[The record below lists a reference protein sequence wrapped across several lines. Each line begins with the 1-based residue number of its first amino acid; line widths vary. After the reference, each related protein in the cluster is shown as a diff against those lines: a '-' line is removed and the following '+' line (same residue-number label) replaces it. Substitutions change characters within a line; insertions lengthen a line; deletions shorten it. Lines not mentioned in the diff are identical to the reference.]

1 MTEERALQN
10 SSEDEKKSEM
20 LEALIMAAPVMQK
33 LFPLD
38 CMIGITDKNN
48 TYLTYLPSKE
58 VNLGNVVGTKVPQGD
73 PLYEAVSTGTIQ
85 RLTVPKETFGVPF
98 RATGVPLF
106 DENGNIIG
114 AIGLGMSLK
123 EQEILTEAVQSFAAT
138 SEEVV
143 AASEELAASA
153 QELSNQVETLAQL
166 QKDMVEQVEKTDTM
180 LNFINKVAANSNLLG
195 LNASIEAARAGEY
208 GRGFEVVAAEIRKM
222 ADSSANSVQEIR
234 DIIAKIKEKVSQID
248 DATLKV
254 SDIAQHQ
261 ASAAEEISA
270 SMQQLAS
277 SAENIE
283 KVSQLL

>member
-1 MTEERALQN
+1 
-10 SSEDEKKSEM
+10 
-20 LEALIMAAPVMQK
+20 
-33 LFPLD
+33 
-38 CMIGITDKNN
+38 
-48 TYLTYLPSKE
+48 
-58 VNLGNVVGTKVPQGD
+58 
-73 PLYEAVSTGTIQ
+73 
-85 RLTVPKETFGVPF
+85 
-98 RATGVPLF
+98 
-106 DENGNIIG
+106 
-114 AIGLGMSLK
+114 MSLK